1 MEKNISEIRDEIN
14 KVDAELLKA
23 FEKRMSL
30 ANEVAEYKIKN
41 NMPVYDRKRE
51 REILNRVER
60 EAGDELGSYAKVLYS
75 TLFQISRSYQL
86 KKIENKSDLSGRI
99 RNAVETTPRL
109 FPKTA
114 KVACQGVEGAY
125 SQHACDR
132 LFGNAQIAYYKT
144 WEDAFKAVES
154 GECKY
159 GVLPL
164 ENSTAGT
171 VNKVYDLLGKYKY
184 YIVKSVRLKIYHSL
198 LVKKG
203 TKPEDIKE
211 IVSHEQALSQCS
223 KF

>member
-86 KKIENKSDLSGRI
+86 KKIENKVSHLRGYHADTGEMNQEAFFAVSDYVTNSIPIFDLVKNMQKAADFMASKGIGMIHTVSGVGFTGD
-99 RNAVETTPRL
+99 A
-109 FPKTA
+109 A
-114 KVACQGVEGAY
+114 KA
-125 SQHACDR
+125 
-132 LFGNAQIAYYKT
+132 L
-144 WEDAFKAVES
+144 KAVCNC
-154 GECKY
+154 GYLCK
-159 GVLPL
+159 
-164 ENSTAGT
+164 
-171 VNKVYDLLGKYKY
+171 
-184 YIVKSVRLKIYHSL
+184 R
-198 LVKKG
+198 
-203 TKPEDIKE
+203 
-211 IVSHEQALSQCS
+211 CR
-223 KF
+223 